1 MSHSHRQKE
10 TPLTDSLLRA
20 EIAEQP
26 EVLRRLLRD
35 GAADVERVSER
46 LRAHQV
52 AHVVIAARGSSDNA
66 ARYAQY
72 VFGAYN
78 RLVVSL
84 ATPSLFTRYHAAPR
98 MDGALVV
105 GVSQSGE
112 SPDLVAVIV
121 EGRRQG
127 CQTLAITNV
136 ADSPLA
142 KAAHHV
148 LALRAGPEQSIA
160 ATKTYTAQLMA
171 LAMLSTDLAQDAD
184 RKRELAHVPEFVAEA
199 AGVDDQIV
207 AAAAETL
214 RGAGHGVVIG
224 RGFNFATA
232 FELALKAKELAH
244 VAVEPYSSADF
255 LHGPIALIET
265 GFAAIVINVAG
276 AVSAEVDSV
285 LADICARGACPVVLS
300 NLRSSLD
307 RAAAPIALPAGM
319 PEWVS
324 PIAAIVPGQLLAFH
338 LSRIRGLDPDSPR
351 GLHKVTKTT

>member
-1 MSHSHRQKE
+1 M
-10 TPLTDSLLRA
+10 TDSVLRD

-26 EVLRRLLRD
+26 EVLRRLLLD
-35 GAADVERVSER
+35 GAADVARVAEQ
-46 LRAHQV
+46 LRARPI

-98 MDGALVV
+98 MEGALVV

-112 SPDLVAVIV
+112 SPDLVAVV
-121 EGRRQG
+121 AEGRRQG

-142 KAAHHV
+142 KAAHHCI
-148 LALRAGPEQSIA
+148 ALRAGREQSIA
-160 ATKTYTAQLMA
+160 ATKTYTAQLTA
-171 LAMLSTDLAQDAD
+171 LAMLSTELAQDET
-184 RKRELAHVPEFVAEA
+184 RRHELARVPDFVAAA
-199 AGVDDQIV
+199 AGVDDQV
-207 AAAAETL
+207 VVAAAETL
-214 RGAGHGVVIG
+214 LGAGHGVVLG

-255 LHGPIALIET
+255 QHGPIALIET
-265 GFAAIVINVAG
+265 GFAAIVINVSG
-276 AVSAEVDSV
+276 AVSEEVDGL
-285 LADICARGACPVVLS
+285 LADICGRGARPVVLS

-307 RAAAPIALPAGM
+307 RAAAPIALPADM

-338 LSRIRGLDPDSPR
+338 MSRSRGLDPDIPR
-351 GLHKVTKTT
+351 GLHKITKTT